1 VSTSPSQPVPSRLSR
16 RGLLAGAIA
25 IPATALL
32 PAAPAAAQ
40 TAYTGYLM
48 AHFIGEGTSGEQIYL
63 AHSDD
68 GLNWTDL
75 NRGQIVL
82 RSPIGTKGVR
92 DPIIVRNPAGNR
104 YWLIATDLRIGSG
117 TSWSDAANR
126 GSRSLVV
133 WESTDLVNWSIP
145 WLLNVAGSIGDAG
158 DAWAPEAIWDA
169 AAGNYLLYWATNS
182 TLNGQK
188 KHRIWCARTTDFRS
202 ITTPQVYIERASSVE
217 LIDTQIIE
225 VPDSTGGYR
234 YYRASKEGQI
244 VIEGANSLTG
254 TWTRLG
260 DLQSQVGTGVEGP
273 MWAKFNDRNEWALW
287 LDQYATGRGYRP
299 VLTTNPANVAGYR
312 TVSGYNL
319 GTNLKRH
326 GFILNL
332 TSAEETRVLAR
343 YQNPVFNRIQSYNYQ
358 DRYVRHYNMD
368 VRIDPGVSPLA
379 DSQFRIVP
387 GLASSSAVSFESVNF
402 PGHFLR
408 HVNNDFVL
416 APRESGGTFNA
427 DATFN
432 RVAGLADS
440 SWNSFSSYNFPTRY
454 IRHYG
459 YALRLDPISTTQERA
474 DATFR
479 VTT

>member
-1 VSTSPSQPVPSRLSR
+1 MSTQPSRLSR
-16 RGLLAGAIA
+16 RGLLAGAVA
-25 IPATALL
+25 LPAAALL
-32 PAAPAAAQ
+32 PASPAAAQ
-40 TAYTGYLM
+40 TSYTGYLM
-48 AHFIGEGTSGEQIYL
+48 AHFVGEGSGGEQIYL

-82 RSPIGTKGVR
+82 RTPLGTKGVR

-104 YWLIATDLRIGSG
+104 YWIIATDLHIGSG
-117 TSWSDAANR
+117 TSWGDAANS

-133 WESTDLVNWSIP
+133 WESTDLVNWSVP

-158 DAWAPEAIWDA
+158 NAWAPEAIWDA
-169 AAGNYLLYWATNS
+169 AAGNFLLYWATNS
-182 TLNGQK
+182 TVNGLK
-188 KHRIWCARTTDFRS
+188 KHRIWSARTSDFRS
-202 ITTPQVYIERASSVE
+202 ISTPQVYVNLSGSEGI
-217 LIDTQIIE
+217 IDTQIIE
-225 VPDSTGGYR
+225 VAGGTYR
-234 YYRASKEGQI
+234 YYRASKATQI

-254 TWTRLG
+254 SWTRLG
-260 DLQSQVGTGVEGP
+260 DLANQVGTGVEGP

-287 LDQYATGRGYRP
+287 LDQYATGRGYMP
-299 VLTTNPANVAGYR
+299 VLTTNPASVSDYR
-312 TVSGYNL
+312 KVSGYSL
-319 GTNLKRH
+319 GSNLKRH

-332 TSAEETRVLAR
+332 TSAEENRVLSR
-343 YQNPVFNRIQSYNYQ
+343 FQNPEFNRLQSYNFQ
-358 DRYVRHYNMD
+358 DRYVRHANMD
-368 VRIDPGVSPLA
+368 VRIDPNVSPGA
-379 DSQFRIVP
+379 DAQFRLVP

-408 HVNNDFVL
+408 HVDYDFVL
-416 APRESGGTFNA
+416 APRETSSQFAA

-432 RVAGLADS
+432 RVSGLASS
-440 SWNSFSSYNFPTRY
+440 SWSSFSSYNFPNRY

-459 YALRLDPISTTQERA
+459 YALRLDPVSTTQERA

>member
-1 VSTSPSQPVPSRLSR
+1 MSSNPRSARLSR
-16 RGLLAGAIA
+16 RGLIAAAAAVPLAAA
-25 IPATALL
+25 VP
-32 PAAPAAAQ
+32 APASAQ
-40 TAYTGYLM
+40 TAYTSYLM
-48 AHFIGEGTSGEQIYL
+48 AHFIGEGSGGEQTYL
-63 AHSDD
+63 AHSDN

-82 RSPIGTKGVR
+82 RTPLGTKGVR
-92 DPIIVRNPAGNR
+92 DHIIVRNPAGNR
-104 YWLIATDLRIGSG
+104 YWIVATDLHIGSG
-117 TSWSDAANR
+117 TSWGDAANS

-145 WLLNVAGSIGDAG
+145 WLLGVANSIGDAG
-158 DAWAPEAIWDA
+158 CAWAPEAIWDA
-169 AAGNYLLYWATNS
+169 AAGNFLLYWATNS
-182 TLNGQK
+182 TLNGIK
-188 KHRIWCARTTDFRS
+188 KHRIWAARTSDFRS
-202 ITTPQVYIERASSVE
+202 ISTPQVYVNPAGTEGI
-217 LIDTQIIE
+217 IDTQIIE
-225 VPDSTGGYR
+225 ANTGGWR
-234 YYRASKEGQI
+234 YYRASKATQI
-244 VIEGANSLTG
+244 VIEGSNSLTG

-260 DLQSQVGTGVEGP
+260 DLANLTGSGVEGP

-287 LDQYATGRGYRP
+287 LDQYATGRGYMP
-299 VLTTNPANVAGYR
+299 VLTTNPAS
-312 TVSGYNL
+312 VSGYRKVTGYGL
-319 GTNLKRH
+319 GSNLKRH

-332 TSAEETRVLAR
+332 TAAERSRVLAR
-343 YQNPVFNRIQSYNYQ
+343 YQSPVFNRLQSHNFQ

-368 VRIDPGVSPLA
+368 VRIEAGVSPGA
-379 DSQFRIVP
+379 DAQFRLVP
-387 GLASSSAVSFESVNF
+387 GLASSGAVSFESVNF

-408 HVNNDFVL
+408 HVDYDFVL

-440 SWNSFSSYNFPTRY
+440 SWSSFTSYNFPTRY

-459 YALRLDPISTTQERA
+459 YSLRLDPVSTATERS

>member
-1 VSTSPSQPVPSRLSR
+1 MSTHPSRLSR
-16 RGLLAGAIA
+16 RGLLAA
-25 IPATALL
+25 ATAL
-32 PAAPAAAQ
+32 PAAALLPGSPASAQ
-40 TAYTGYLM
+40 TAYTSYLM
-48 AHFIGEGTSGEQIYL
+48 THFIGEGSGGEQIYL
-63 AHSDD
+63 AHSDN

-82 RSPIGTKGVR
+82 RTPIGTKGVR
-92 DPIIVRNPAGNR
+92 DPILVRNPAGTR
-104 YWLIATDLRIGSG
+104 YWIVATDLHIGSG
-117 TSWSDAANR
+117 TSWGDAADN

-133 WESTDLVNWSIP
+133 WESSDLVNWSIP

-182 TLNGQK
+182 TLNGIK
-188 KHRIWCARTTDFRS
+188 KHRIWAARTTDFRS
-202 ITTPQVYIERASSVE
+202 ISTPQVYIDRSGTAG

-225 VPDSTGGYR
+225 VAGSVGGYR
-234 YYRASKEGQI
+234 YYRASKETQI

-254 TWTRLG
+254 SWTRLG
-260 DLQSQVGTGVEGP
+260 DLASQVGTGVEGP

-299 VLTTNPANVAGYR
+299 VLTTNPASTSSYR
-312 TVSGYNL
+312 TVSGYGL
-319 GTNLKRH
+319 GSNLKRH

-332 TSAEETRVLAR
+332 TAAERSRVLGR
-343 YQNPVFNRIQSYNYQ
+343 YQNPVFNRLQSYNFQ
-358 DRYVRHYNMD
+358 DRYVRHANLD
-368 VRIDPGVSPLA
+368 VRIDAGVSPA
-379 DSQFRIVP
+379 QDAQFRLVP

-408 HVNNDFVL
+408 HINYDFVL

-432 RVAGLADS
+432 RVAGLADG

-459 YALRLDPISTTQERA
+459 YVLRLDPISTATDRA

>member
-1 VSTSPSQPVPSRLSR
+1 MSTQPSHLSR
-16 RGLLAGAIA
+16 RRLFAAAAA
-25 IPATALL
+25 IPAATLL
-32 PAAPAAAQ
+32 PASASAQ
-40 TAYTGYLM
+40 TTYASYLM
-48 AHFIGEGTSGEQIYL
+48 AHFIGEGSGGEQIYL
-63 AHSDD
+63 SHSDN

-82 RSPIGTKGVR
+82 RTPLGTKGVR

-104 YWLIATDLRIGSG
+104 YWIVATDLHIGSG
-117 TSWSDAANR
+117 TSWGDAANN
-126 GSRSLVV
+126 GSRNLVV

-145 WLLNVAGSIGDAG
+145 WLLPVAASIGDAG

-169 AAGNYLLYWATNS
+169 SAGNFLLYWATNS
-182 TLNGQK
+182 TVSGLK
-188 KHRIWCARTTDFRS
+188 KHRIWSARTTDFRS
-202 ITTPQVYIERASSVE
+202 ITTPQVYVNPAGTEGI
-217 LIDTQIIE
+217 IDTQIIE
-225 VPDSTGGYR
+225 VAGGTYR
-234 YYRASKEGQI
+234 YYRASKATQI
-244 VIEGANSLTG
+244 VIEGGNSLTG
-254 TWTRLG
+254 SWTRLG
-260 DLQSQVGTGVEGP
+260 DLANLTGSGVEGP

-287 LDQYATGRGYRP
+287 LDQYATGRGYMP
-299 VLTTNPANVAGYR
+299 VLTTNPASVSGYR
-312 TVSGYNL
+312 TTSGYSL
-319 GTNLKRH
+319 GSNLKRH

-332 TSAEETRVLAR
+332 TSAERSRVLAR
-343 YQNPVFNRIQSYNYQ
+343 YQSPVFNRLQSYNYQ

-368 VRIDPGVSPLA
+368 VRIDPSVSPVA
-379 DSQFRIVP
+379 DSQFRLVP

-408 HVNNDFVL
+408 HVDYDFVL

-440 SWNSFSSYNFPTRY
+440 SWSSFTSYNYPTRH

-459 YALRLDPISTTQERA
+459 YVLRLDPVSTTQERA

>member
-1 VSTSPSQPVPSRLSR
+1 MSTPPSRLSR
-16 RGLLAGAIA
+16 RGLL
-25 IPATALL
+25 TA
-32 PAAPAAAQ
+32 AAAVPAAALFPASAAMAQ
-40 TAYTGYLM
+40 TSYTGYLM
-48 AHFIGEGTSGEQIYL
+48 AHFIGEGSGGEQIYL
-63 AHSDD
+63 SHSDD

-82 RSPIGTKGVR
+82 RSPLGTKGVR
-92 DPIIVRNPAGNR
+92 DPIIVRSPAGDR
-104 YWLIATDLRIGSG
+104 YWLIATDLHIGSG

-126 GSRSLVV
+126 GSRNLVV
-133 WESTDLVNWSIP
+133 WESADLVNWSIP
-145 WLLNVAGSIGDAG
+145 WLLPVAASIGDAG

-169 AAGNYLLYWATNS
+169 AAGNYFLYWATNS
-182 TLNGQK
+182 TLNGEK
-188 KHRIWCARTTDFRS
+188 KHRIWSARTTDFRS
-202 ITTPQVYIERASSVE
+202 ITTPQVYFERPGTEE

-225 VPDSTGGYR
+225 ANTGGFR
-234 YYRASKEGQI
+234 YYRASKNTQI
-244 VIEGANSLTG
+244 VIEGGNSLTG
-254 TWTRLG
+254 SWTRLG
-260 DLQSQVGTGVEGP
+260 DLANITGGGVEGP

-287 LDQYATGRGYRP
+287 LDQYATGRGYMP
-299 VLTTNPANVAGYR
+299 VLTTNPAA
-312 TVSGYNL
+312 VSGYRKVTNYNL
-319 GTNLKRH
+319 GSNLKRH
-326 GFILNL
+326 GYILNL
-332 TSAEETRVLAR
+332 TSAEETRVLSR
-343 YQNPVFNRIQSYNYQ
+343 FQNPVFNRLQSYNYQ
-358 DRYVRHYNMD
+358 DRYVRHYSMD
-368 VRIDPGVSPLA
+368 VRIDPGVSPVA
-379 DSQFRIVP
+379 DSQFRLVP

-408 HVNNDFVL
+408 HANNDFVL

-459 YALRLDPISTTQERA
+459 YTLRLDPIGTATERA

>member
-1 VSTSPSQPVPSRLSR
+1 
-16 RGLLAGAIA
+16 
-25 IPATALL
+25 
-32 PAAPAAAQ
+32 
-40 TAYTGYLM
+40 M
-48 AHFIGEGTSGEQIYL
+48 AHFIGEGAGGEQIYL
-63 AHSDD
+63 SHSDN

-82 RSPIGTKGVR
+82 RTPLGTKGVR

-104 YWLIATDLRIGSG
+104 YWIVATDLHIGSG
-117 TSWSDAANR
+117 TSWGDAANN
-126 GSRSLVV
+126 GSRNLVV

-145 WLLNVAGSIGDAG
+145 WLLPVAASIGDAG

-169 AAGNYLLYWATNS
+169 SAGNFLLYWATNS
-182 TLNGQK
+182 TVSGAQEAPHLERPH
-188 KHRIWCARTTDFRS
+188 HRLPLHHHAPGLRQPRWYRRHHRHPDHRGRGRRPTATTAPPS
-202 ITTPQVYIERASSVE
+202 AT
-217 LIDTQIIE
+217 
-225 VPDSTGGYR
+225 
-234 YYRASKEGQI
+234 QI
-244 VIEGANSLTG
+244 VIEGSNSLTG
-254 TWTRLG
+254 SWTRLG
-260 DLQSQVGTGVEGP
+260 DLAGLTGSGVEGP

-287 LDQYATGRGYRP
+287 LDQYATGRGYMP
-299 VLTTNPANVAGYR
+299 VLTTNPAAVSGYR
-312 TVSGYNL
+312 TTSGYSL
-319 GTNLKRH
+319 GSNLKRH

-332 TSAEETRVLAR
+332 TSAERSRVLAR
-343 YQNPVFNRIQSYNYQ
+343 YQSPVFNRLQSYNYQ

-368 VRIDPGVSPLA
+368 VRIDPSVSPVA
-379 DSQFRIVP
+379 DSQFRLVP

-408 HVNNDFVL
+408 HVDYDFVL

-440 SWNSFSSYNFPTRY
+440 SWSSFTSYNYPTRY

-459 YALRLDPISTTQERA
+459 YVLRLDPVSTTQERA

>member
-1 VSTSPSQPVPSRLSR
+1 MTTSPSPRPAARLSR
-16 RGLLAGAIA
+16 RGLIA
-25 IPATALL
+25 AAAALPAAALL
-32 PAAPAAAQ
+32 PASPAAAQ

-48 AHFIGEGTSGEQIYL
+48 AHFIGEGSGGEQIYL
-63 AHSDD
+63 SHSDN

-82 RSPIGTKGVR
+82 RTPLGTKGVR
-92 DPIIVRNPAGNR
+92 DPIIVRSPAGNR
-104 YWLIATDLRIGSG
+104 YWIVATDLHIGSG

-126 GSRSLVV
+126 GSRNLVV
-133 WESTDLVNWSIP
+133 WESADLVNWSIP
-145 WLLNVAGSIGDAG
+145 WLLPVAASIGDAG

-169 AAGNYLLYWATNS
+169 AAGNYFLYWATNS
-182 TLNGQK
+182 TLNGEK
-188 KHRIWCARTTDFRS
+188 KHRIWSARTTDFRS
-202 ITTPQVYIERASSVE
+202 ITTPQVYIERPGLEE

-225 VPDSTGGYR
+225 ANTGGYR
-234 YYRASKEGQI
+234 YYRASKHTQI
-244 VIEGANSLTG
+244 VIEGGNSLTG
-254 TWTRLG
+254 SWTRLG
-260 DLQSQVGTGVEGP
+260 DLSTLTGGGVEGP

-287 LDQYATGRGYRP
+287 LDQYATGRGYMP
-299 VLTTNPANVAGYR
+299 VLTTNPAA
-312 TVSGYNL
+312 VSGYRKVTNYSL
-319 GTNLKRH
+319 GSNLKRH
-326 GFILNL
+326 GYVLNL
-332 TSAEETRVLAR
+332 TQAEETRVLNR
-343 YQNPVFNRIQSYNYQ
+343 FQNPVFNRLQSYNYQ

-368 VRIDPGVSPLA
+368 VRIDPGVSPLQ
-379 DSQFRIVP
+379 DSQFRLVP

-408 HVNNDFVL
+408 HADNDFVL
-416 APRESGGTFNA
+416 APRASGGTFNA

-440 SWNSFSSYNFPTRY
+440 SWSSFTSYNFPTRY

-459 YALRLDPISTTQERA
+459 YALRLDPVSTAQERA